1 MLDRRC
7 VWDAVEISES
17 KGFQDT
23 YRKRD
28 NKSLL
33 DSMGIWHITFL
44 RILKDF
50 RIFIRKRVI
59 KDYYIVS
66 VFEI

>member
-7 VWDAVEISES
+7 VWDAVECSES
-17 KGFQDT
+17 KGFYDI

-28 NKSLL
+28 SKLL
-33 DSMGIWHITFL
+33 DSIWHVTFF

-50 RIFIRKRVI
+50 RIFIRKRMM